1 MVEAAGGEVEYEDSH
16 DGTQRIGTVT
26 SSYYSS
32 SKNLMTLYIN
42 QGGFTDDVFEDRG
55 IAITADVSEL
65 TLSVGETATVTLTGS
80 GNLPGTWAFWSRCY
94 PEVTLDWGE
103 WLDSRSSY
111 CTITGEEPSEGYI
124 RFYITNSGAET
135 LDAATK
141 YAYVD
146 IYVVVQG

>member
-1 MVEAAGGEVEYEDSH
+1 
-16 DGTQRIGTVT
+16 
-26 SSYYSS
+26 
-32 SKNLMTLYIN
+32 MTLYIN

-80 GNLPGTWAFWSRCY
+80 GNLPDGWKFWVKWY
-94 PEVTLDWGE
+94 PEISSNWGE
-103 WLDSRSSY
+103 GLDSRSAY